1 VQEYSAAFKAKM
13 VQKLLPPNP
22 MAANA
27 LSRESGVSQATLSR
41 WLSEARNARQMTE
54 APPKKWTA
62 AEKLKLIT
70 DAAQLEDTA
79 LGELLRREG
88 VHEAQ
93 LKQWRA
99 DAEASLRDDSP
110 RSVANTRAAKRIKEL
125 EADLRRKEKALAEAS
140 ALLLLKKKAAEF
152 WGDEDDSTPEKSDE

>member
-1 VQEYSAAFKAKM
+1 M

-41 WLSEARNARQMTE
+41 WLNEARNAREMTE
-54 APPKKWTA
+54 PPPPKKWTA

-70 DAAQLEDTA
+70 DAAQLEGAA

-88 VHEAQ
+88 VHEAT
-93 LKQWRA
+93 LNQWRA
-99 DAEASLRDDSP
+99 DAEASLREDSP

-152 WGDEDDSTPEKSDE
+152 WGDEDDSTPEKNDE